1 MFCLGSFAFI
11 PIRLLASLSETIRPM
26 GVTFGNMEKTKGSSI
41 AHLRVAALFFF
52 WAVVALTCG
61 CRKPDSPGQVYDR
74 IVHTIDHGD
83 LNSSLAD
90 VENAL
95 SQNLGNTL
103 EWHWR
108 FLILKARILISRSQ
122 FKDALGLLHE
132 ELPSSLAASDIAV
145 RKKLM
150 EGIAHRYG
158 QQFERSEGELD
169 DALRLARSTQPQLV
183 CEVVKAIGELQVD
196 EGKYSEADDSFRRA
210 LELARNEK
218 RTDQVAST
226 LVNLGRLSTKQE
238 RYGEAIDRN
247 QIALDLS
254 RSLDMQGLVATVL
267 GNSAWSYSQLGDFE
281 RALTSYKEAAVAAEQ
296 IGQTGYS
303 FYWLTG
309 VANSYIALHDLNS
322 ARSLLQD
329 TLKRARKLS
338 DTETITI
345 CLNALAEISLKENRL
360 DEAANYEMEALR
372 YEEEGLDHF
381 GTLQSKI
388 LSGRVETARE
398 HFPQAEKLLQS
409 VLDDPNADTP
419 SRWEA
424 QARLAKLHDVQ
435 GQPKRAEREYLESI
449 KTIESARAA
458 ITQPELRMSFLSGG
472 IEFYDDYIEFLIAHE
487 RPKDALKIAELSRAQ
502 TLQEGLGS
510 SAKTSELS
518 EENIQPQQDAKRWKA
533 TLLFY
538 WVGQKHSYLWAVT
551 PVETAYFTLPPA
563 SEIDSAVKM
572 YRAAVAGSADVAET
586 EQAAGEKL
594 YATLVAPAQ
603 KFVSQNSRVVLLP
616 DGSLYS
622 LNFETLIV
630 PSPKP
635 HFWIEDVTV
644 TTASSLSLLASAASR
659 PPAKQRN
666 LLLVGDALKA
676 SDEFEPLPEAEDE
689 MKAVEGYFPESS
701 RTVLKREQATPGAYL
716 ASNPE
721 RYAYLHFVTHG
732 TASRAQPLE
741 SAVILSKE
749 PASDVYKL
757 YARDIVKRHLN
768 AELVTISACNGSGT
782 RAYSGEGL
790 VGLSWA
796 FLRAGAHNV
805 IGALWEVSNAPS
817 TGQLMDAFY
826 KGLSQGK
833 EPAEAL
839 REAKLS
845 FLRSS
850 SPTSVFKKP
859 YYWAP
864 FQLYAG
870 S

>member
-1 MFCLGSFAFI
+1 MVKTRG
-11 PIRLLASLSETIRPM
+11 ASITYVRVSVVIFLSAI
-26 GVTFGNMEKTKGSSI
+26 I
-41 AHLRVAALFFF
+41 A
-52 WAVVALTCG
+52 WTSGCG
-61 CRKPDSPGQVYDR
+61 KADNPGYVYDR
-74 IVHTIDHGD
+74 IAHTVDHGD
-83 LNSSLAD
+83 LNSSLVD
-90 VENAL
+90 VEKAL
-95 SQNLGNTL
+95 GKNVGSTL

-108 FLILKARILISRSQ
+108 FLILKARILISRSE
-122 FKDALGLLHE
+122 FKDALNLLHE
-132 ELPSSLAASDIAV
+132 ELPSSLVASDTAV
-145 RKKLM
+145 RKRLM

-158 QQFERSEGELD
+158 QQFEKSGRELD
-169 DALRLARSTQPQLV
+169 EALQLARSNQPSLV

-196 EGKYSEADDSFRRA
+196 EGKYAEADVSFHRA

-247 QIALDLS
+247 QIALELS

-281 RALTSYKEAAVAAEQ
+281 KALTSYKEAAVAAEQ

-309 VANSYIALHDLNS
+309 VASSYIAMHDLHA

-329 TLKRARKLS
+329 TLGRARKLS

-345 CLNALAEISLKENRL
+345 CLNALAEICLKENRL
-360 DEAANYEMEALR
+360 DEAANYELEALR
-372 YEEEGLDHF
+372 YEEAGLDHF

-388 LSGRVETARE
+388 LSGRIETARE
-398 HFPQAEKLLQS
+398 HFAQAEKLLQS

-435 GQPKRAEREYLESI
+435 GLPKRAEQEYRESI

-472 IEFYDDYIEFLIAHE
+472 IEFYDDYVEFLIAHE

-502 TLQEGLGS
+502 TLEEGLGTP
-510 SAKTSELS
+510 AKTAGLS
-518 EENIQPQQDAKRWKA
+518 EENIQPQRDAKRLKA

-563 SEIDSAVKM
+563 SELDSAVKI

-594 YATLVAPAQ
+594 YATLVGPAQ
-603 KFVSQNSRVVLLP
+603 KFIAQNSRVILLP

-630 PSPKP
+630 PRPKP

-659 PPAKQRN
+659 PPAKQKN

-701 RTVLKREQATPGAYL
+701 QTVLKRERATPGAYL

-749 PASDVYKL
+749 PASDTYKL

-796 FLRAGAHNV
+796 FVRAGAHNV
-805 IGALWEVSNAPS
+805 IAALWEVTNAPS
-817 TGQLMDAFY
+817 TAQLMDAFY
-826 KGLSQGK
+826 KGLSRG
-833 EPAEAL
+833 EDPATAL

>member
-1 MFCLGSFAFI
+1 
-11 PIRLLASLSETIRPM
+11 M
-26 GVTFGNMEKTKGSSI
+26 GVTFGNMVKTQGLSI
-41 AHLRVAALFFF
+41 AHLCVVAVFFF
-52 WAVVALTCG
+52 WAIITWTSGCG
-61 CRKPDSPGQVYDR
+61 KADNPGQVYDR
-74 IVHTIDHGD
+74 IAHTVDHGD
-83 LNSSLAD
+83 LNSSLVD
-90 VENAL
+90 VEKAL
-95 SQNLGNTL
+95 SQNAGNTL

-108 FLILKARILISRSQ
+108 FLILKARILISRSE
-122 FKDALGLLHE
+122 FKDALDLLHDD
-132 ELPSSLAASDIAV
+132 LPSSLAASDTAV

-158 QQFERSEGELD
+158 QEFEKSERELNE
-169 DALRLARSTQPQLV
+169 ALRLARTTQPALV
-183 CEVVKAIGELQVD
+183 CEVVRAIGELQVD
-196 EGKYSEADDSFRRA
+196 EGKYPEADDSFRRA

-226 LVNLGRLSTKQE
+226 LVNLGRLSTKEE

-281 RALTSYKEAAVAAEQ
+281 KALASYKEAAVAAEQ

-309 VANSYIALHDLNS
+309 VANSYIALHDLQS

-360 DEAANYEMEALR
+360 DEAANYELEALR
-372 YEEEGLDHF
+372 YEEQGLDHF

-388 LSGRVETARE
+388 LSGRIETARE
-398 HFPQAEKLLQS
+398 HFALAEKLLES

-435 GQPKRAEREYLESI
+435 GLPKKAEQEYRESI
-449 KTIESARAA
+449 KTIESARAT

-472 IEFYDDYIEFLIAHE
+472 IEFYDDYVEFLIAHE

-502 TLQEGLGS
+502 TLEEGFGS
-510 SAKTSELS
+510 PAKTAGLS
-518 EENIQPQQDAKRWKA
+518 EENIQPQREAKRLKA

-563 SEIDSAVKM
+563 SEMDSAVKM

-586 EQAAGEKL
+586 EQAAGERL

-603 KFVSQNSRVVLLP
+603 KFISQNARVLLLP

-630 PSPKP
+630 PAPKP
-635 HFWIEDVTV
+635 HFWIEDVTL
-644 TTASSLSLLASAASR
+644 TTASSLSLLASSANR
-659 PPAKQRN
+659 QPPKKKN
-666 LLLVGDALKA
+666 LLLVGAALRA
-676 SDEFEPLPEAEDE
+676 SDEFEQLPQAEDE
-689 MKAVEGYFPESS
+689 MQIVEHYFPESE
-701 RTVLKREQATPGAYL
+701 RTVLKSEQATPAAYL
-716 ASNPE
+716 ASSPE
-721 RYAYLHFVTHG
+721 RFAYLHFVTHG

-749 PASDVYKL
+749 PASEVYKL

-796 FLRAGAHNV
+796 FLHAGAHNV

-826 KGLSQGK
+826 RGLSQG
-833 EPAEAL
+833 EDPAAAL

-845 FLRSS
+845 FLHSS
-850 SPTSVFKKP
+850 SPASVFKKP

-864 FQLYAG
+864 FQLYSG